1 MIRSLY
7 YSPGKPIRTD
17 IPAHEFPRLSR
28 DRRGLLWVDFI
39 SEPAESAEPILR
51 SFNFHPLAID
61 DALQETHTPKI
72 DDWGDYLYIVL
83 NVMNYKHV
91 EGVFESEIDE
101 LDIFLGR
108 NFVITHH
115 DQILTAIEDAWSAC
129 QRDVRH
135 VQDGPDHL
143 LYRIVD
149 SLVMGYMPL
158 VEEIDEQIDLIE
170 DQVFD
175 GRQRSTLEQIFAL
188 KRILLSMRRILLPQ
202 REVLNKLARDDYRVI
217 DPKDRVFFRD
227 IYDHLVRLHD
237 LNENLRDLVS
247 GALDT
252 YLSVVNNRM
261 NEVMKILAVIT
272 TLFMPITF
280 VTGVLRHEFLR
291 TCCPSHRLDES
302 AGFPTH
308 TGHHAGGPGHHVPVD
323 APPHLALR
331 FLSKLMIIGHRKI
344 LDTEQAFGYYS

>member
-1 MIRSLY
+1 
-7 YSPGKPIRTD
+7 
-17 IPAHEFPRLSR
+17 
-28 DRRGLLWVDFI
+28 VDFI
-39 SEPAESAEPILR
+39 SEPPETAEPVLR
-51 SFNFHPLAID
+51 GLNFHPLAID
-61 DALQETHTPKI
+61 DALQETHVPKI
-72 DDWGDYLYIVL
+72 DDWGEYLYIVL
-83 NVMNYKHV
+83 NFMNYKHV
-91 EGVFESEIDE
+91 AGVFESEIDE

-115 DQILTAIEDAWSAC
+115 DQLLTAIEDTWSAC
-129 QRDVRH
+129 QRDHRH
-135 VQDGPDHL
+135 MQDGPDHL

-158 VEEIDEQIDLIE
+158 VEAIDEQIDSIE

-175 GRQRSTLEQIFAL
+175 GHQRSTLEQIFAL
-188 KRILLSMRRILLPQ
+188 KRTLLSMRRILLPQ

-261 NEVMKILAVIT
+261 NEVMKILTVIT

-280 VTGVLRHEFLR
+280 VTGFFGMNFFGPVARLTGWTSQQVFHLTLGVMLAVPIIMFIWMRRR
-291 TCCPSHRLDES
+291 TWL
-302 AGFPTH
+302 
-308 TGHHAGGPGHHVPVD
+308 
-323 APPHLALR
+323 
-331 FLSKLMIIGHRKI
+331 
-344 LDTEQAFGYYS
+344 